1 MMLATTRSLSDW
13 LDRIERLHSAPIELG
28 LERISQVRERMQL
41 RTDFPVILVGGTN
54 GKGSTCAFLEA
65 IYRGAGYL
73 TGLYTSPH
81 ILAYNERVRVGG
93 LDADD
98 AELVAAFE
106 RVEAARGDIS
116 LTYFEFGTLAAL
128 DVFCQ
133 RGVDVAILE
142 VGLGGRLDAVNI
154 FEPACSVVVSVDID
168 HVEYL
173 GNDREAIGFEKAGI
187 FRGGRPAVCADEEPP
202 GSLIDHANA
211 IGADLRLIGRDF
223 GYTSM
228 EAGWQFWNCAGKLA
242 GLPLPALRGSRQF
255 DNAAA
260 ALECI
265 RALHSQIPVG
275 MAAMRNGLLDAR
287 IAARFQV
294 LPGKPVVI
302 LDVAHNAAAAQLLA
316 ANLTSM
322 PCTGRTLAV
331 FGVLKDKEIG
341 RIVSSLAQRVDQWFV
356 SGLPVAR
363 SAAATQ
369 VQHELMQVSKAD
381 RVTCFENVGSALV
394 AAQDSAREDDRIVV
408 FGSFYTV
415 SEALKSSEA
424 LRAQVRC

>member
-1 MMLATTRSLSDW
+1 MLATTRSLPDW
-13 LDRIERLHSAPIELG
+13 LDRIERLHPASIDMG
-28 LERISQVRERMQL
+28 LERIAQVRERMQMRL
-41 RTDFPVILVGGTN
+41 DFPVIVVGGTN

-65 IYRGAGYL
+65 IYRSSGYL

-93 LDADD
+93 SDVTD

-106 RVEAARGDIS
+106 RVESARGDVS
-116 LTYFEFGTLAAL
+116 LTYFEFGTLAAM
-128 DVFCQ
+128 DVFRQ
-133 RGVDVAILE
+133 RELDVAILE

-168 HVEYL
+168 HVEFL

-187 FRGGRPAVCADEEPP
+187 FRAAHPAVCADEQPP
-202 GSLIDHANA
+202 ASLIGHASA

-223 GYTSM
+223 GYTST
-228 EAGWQFWNCAGKLA
+228 ETDWRFWNCAGKLT
-242 GLPLPALRGSRQF
+242 GLPLPAIRGSRQF
-255 DNAAA
+255 GNAAA
-260 ALECI
+260 ALECV
-265 RALHSQIPVG
+265 RALHMQIPVE
-275 MAAMRNGLLDAR
+275 MAAIRNGLLEAR
-287 IAARFQV
+287 VAARFQV
-294 LPGKPVVI
+294 LPGRPVVI
-302 LDVAHNAAAAQLLA
+302 LDVAHNVAAAQVLA
-316 ANLTSM
+316 ANLQNM
-322 PCTGRTLAV
+322 PCAGRTLAV
-331 FGVLKDKEIG
+331 FGVLQDKEIDS
-341 RIVSSLAQRVDQWFV
+341 IVSLLAQQVGQWFV

-363 SAAATQ
+363 GASAAQIRHALLR
-369 VQHELMQVSKAD
+369 VNDSD

-424 LRAQVRC
+424 LRTQARC